1 MNNVVGKQIRV
12 FGKHI
17 GKVIAETFEDGTYCS
32 NTYLVLLNSN
42 GLNRYRGWNCNDA
55 FADTIRKKL
64 CGKYGKNLNNFFYF
78 FRKGKECRFEFFENK
93 TMENE

>member
-1 MNNVVGKQIRV
+1 MNNVGKQVRV

-42 GLNRYRGWNCNDA
+42 GVNRYRGCNCYCSDI
-55 FADTIRKKL
+55 IRKKR

-78 FRKGKECRFEFFENK
+78 FRKAKENRFEFFESK

>member
-1 MNNVVGKQIRV
+1 MSNVGKQVRV

-17 GKVIAETFEDGTYCS
+17 GKVIAEYA

-42 GLNRYRGWNCNDA
+42 GINRYRGWNCSDI
-55 FADTIRKKL
+55 IRKKF
-64 CGKYGKNLNNFFYF
+64 CGKYGKNLNNFFYLF
-78 FRKGKECRFEFFENK
+78 QKAKENRFEFFENK